1 MRFSLSRAFS
11 SYRSDASPFLL
22 DLRAIGLFRLLLAL
36 VILLDQ
42 IVRLSDW
49 HAFHSAS
56 GVVALADSRSWGSP
70 WLWSLYWL
78 SDAPILPYILE
89 VVRLLATAALLLGI
103 RPRLSA
109 FVLFVLLASV
119 AARNPLLLQG
129 GDKVLVVM
137 TFFAVF
143 LPLGQWGSLQRLWF
157 GNGAASS
164 HRSAATV
171 AYTVQ
176 ILLVWFMAGI
186 LKTGEQWWSTGTA
199 ISMALHLEAFTTEF
213 SRLWRHWDWF
223 LQPLTLFVFALECLA
238 PLLALVPNY
247 WCRLTGLFSLVALEV
262 AIWLTLEVG
271 LFPLISLVSLVPL
284 FPGRFI
290 DTLARLRPGRR
301 RQPSDLVLFYDRGC
315 RFCIFACRLLLALCG
330 IRGTRLREAQS
341 EPEAARILD
350 ESFAWSVTRVRPTGE
365 AEGAAAP
372 GPNFRQGWAAVRY
385 LVEHSPRSWLLRVL
399 PGAGSG
405 DRLYAWIGRNR
416 GAFGR
421 AGALCFGRNGGA
433 GWPGRKGRLVASC
446 ALAAVLAWN
455 VVSYPAVHDAVDL
468 RPLIRP
474 LISAFNL
481 TQYWSMFAPYP
492 YTNDTWHAM
501 PALGRDGGRMDLL
514 SGAPVSL
521 VPPRD
526 GPERYGGYRWR
537 KTIFRS
543 LQRGEIERVAG
554 YHCRTG
560 EWSAIDLWEFWRPN
574 LGVAATVDQP
584 YEVRLVG
591 RWRCPHVDMDKVEGF
606 RAETDALLS
615 EYGWRQATKP
625 AVTALAASHSSPR
638 P

>member
-1 MRFSLSRAFS
+1 MRVSLPRVFS
-11 SYRSDASPFLL
+11 SYRSGASPFLL
-22 DLRAIGLFRLLLAL
+22 DLRAIGLFRILLAL

-42 IVRLSDW
+42 FVRLHDW

-56 GVVALADSRSWGSP
+56 GVVTLADSRNWGSP

-89 VVRLLATAALLLGI
+89 VVRLAATVTLLLGI

-137 TFFAVF
+137 TFFASF
-143 LPLGQWGSLQRLWF
+143 LPLGQWGSLERLWF
-157 GNGAASS
+157 GKRATSS

-186 LKTGEQWWSTGTA
+186 LKTGEQWWGSGTA
-199 ISMALHLEAFTTEF
+199 ISMALHLEAFTSEF

-223 LQPLTLFVFALECLA
+223 LQPLTLFVFTLECLA

-247 WCRLTGLFSLVALEV
+247 WCRLTGLFALVALEV
-262 AIWLTLEVG
+262 GIWLSLEVG

-284 FPGRFI
+284 FPGRLI
-290 DTLARLRPGRR
+290 DVMARVRPGRR
-301 RQPSDLVLFYDRGC
+301 RSSDLVLFYDRGC
-315 RFCIFACRLLLALCG
+315 RFCVFACRLLLALCG
-330 IRGTRLREAQS
+330 IRGAHLREAQS
-341 EPEAARILD
+341 EPEAARIL
-350 ESFAWSVTRVRPTGE
+350 EENFAWSVTRVRPAGE
-365 AEGAAAP
+365 AERAAAP
-372 GPNFRQGWAAVRY
+372 GPDFREGWAAVRY
-385 LVEHSPRSWLLRVL
+385 LVEHSPRAWLLRVL
-399 PGAGSG
+399 PDTGSG
-405 DRLYAWIGRNR
+405 DRLYAWIGRKR
-416 GAFGR
+416 GAFGL

-433 GWPGRKGRLVASC
+433 GWPGRTGRLVASC

-455 VVSYPAVHDAVDL
+455 VVSYPAVHDRVDL
-468 RPLIRP
+468 KPLITP
-474 LISAFNL
+474 LISVFNL

-492 YTNDTWHAM
+492 HSRDKWHAM
-501 PALGRDGGRMDLL
+501 PALARDGGRVDLL

-521 VPPRD
+521 EPPRD

-537 KTIFRS
+537 KIIWRS
-543 LQRGEIERVAG
+543 LQRGEIERVFN
-554 YHCRTG
+554 YHCSTG
-560 EWSAIDLWEFWRPN
+560 DWSAIDLWEFSRLN

-584 YEVRLVG
+584 YDVRLLG
-591 RWRCPHVDMDKVEGF
+591 RWRCAHVDWDAVEGF

-615 EYGWRQATKP
+615 DYERRQAMKP
-625 AVTALAASHSSPR
+625 AGTALATSDSDAR